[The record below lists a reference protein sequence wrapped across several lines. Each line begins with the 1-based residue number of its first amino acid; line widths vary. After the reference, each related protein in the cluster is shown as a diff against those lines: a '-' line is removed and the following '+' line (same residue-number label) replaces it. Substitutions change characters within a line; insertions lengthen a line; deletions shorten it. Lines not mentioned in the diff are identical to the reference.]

1 MPRYFALIP
10 TAGSGTRLGGETP
23 KQYLEVAG
31 KCLLAHAAATL
42 LAEQRIVK
50 LFIVTLPEDPY
61 TERIPAMPGLEAAVL
76 RGRLGLLPC
85 GGASR
90 AETVLNGL
98 RKMERHGV
106 LDNDWVLV
114 HDAVRPCLSA
124 LALSRLIDE
133 IGGDVVGGL
142 LAVPVSDTLK
152 HADATQR
159 STSTQPRAGLWQA
172 QTPQMFRAGTLR
184 SALQDARLETIT
196 DEASAIEEAGMR
208 PKLVMG
214 ERSNIKVTY
223 RDDLPLV
230 EWLLARR
237 SGQGHD

>member
-10 TAGSGTRLGGETP
+10 AAGSGTRLGGETP
-23 KQYLEVAG
+23 KQYLDLGG

-50 LFIVTLPEDPY
+50 IFIATLPEDPY
-61 TERIPAMPGLEAAVL
+61 AERIPAMPGLEAAL
-76 RGRLGLLPC
+76 IRGSLGLLPC
-85 GGASR
+85 GGATR
-90 AETVLNGL
+90 AQTVLNGL
-98 RKMERHGV
+98 RAMEGHGV

-114 HDAVRPCLSA
+114 HDAARPCLSA
-124 LALSRLIDE
+124 TALSRLIDE
-133 IGGDVVGGL
+133 VGNDVVGGL
-142 LAVPVSDTLK
+142 LAVPVADTLK
-152 HADATQR
+152 RGDPYQR
-159 STSTQPRAGLWQA
+159 STATEPRAGLWQA
-172 QTPQMFRAGTLR
+172 QTPQMFRVGALR
-184 SALQDARLETIT
+184 SALLDAQFDAIT
-196 DEASAIEEAGMR
+196 DEASAIEAAGMR

-237 SGQGHD
+237 AGA